1 MSPSSFTP
9 VVLWR
14 RFMAIFYDLFL
25 LTAIL
30 FLATAMINAINQGQ
44 AIDPDSPYILLLDT
58 YLLSIIFV
66 YFGWFWTHGGQ
77 TLGMKTWKIKL
88 VSNRAQAIS
97 WQQVL
102 IRELTAVI
110 SWLCLG
116 LGFFWSIFDGKKRS
130 WHDIASDTMLVDLRS
145 LDT

>member
-30 FLATAMINAINQGQ
+30 FLATAMVNAINQGQ
-44 AIDPDSPYILLLDT
+44 AIDQDSPYILLLNI

-116 LGFFWSIFDGKKRS
+116 LGFFWSIFDQKKRS